1 MVKKPLA
8 ELVATNGQ
16 AAMAAAL
23 GCSAAAIS
31 KAISVGRDILVTC
44 HEDGTY
50 SAEEVKA
57 FPSHSAK
64 AVA

>member
-31 KAISVGRDILVTC
+31 KAICPI
-44 HEDGTY
+44 
-50 SAEEVKA
+50 SARMAEFGPA
-57 FPSHSAK
+57 SYL
-64 AVA
+64 